1 MLSVSRVNVFRI
13 VVALAV
19 LVMALSPFVGL
30 GVSAAFA
37 CVGGTGGQCGG
48 G

>member
-19 LVMALSPFVGL
+19 LVMALTPFLGL
-30 GVSAAFA
+30 GVSLAFA
-37 CVGGTGGQCGG
+37 CAGHGTQCGG